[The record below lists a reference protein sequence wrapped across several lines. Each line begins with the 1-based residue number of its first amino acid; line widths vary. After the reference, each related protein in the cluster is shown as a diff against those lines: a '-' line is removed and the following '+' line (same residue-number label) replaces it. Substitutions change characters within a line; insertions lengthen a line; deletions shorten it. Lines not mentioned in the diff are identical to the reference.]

1 MSKIID
7 LYLDRV
13 LTHAELAEPRATE
26 VREELADHLHSH
38 REKALT
44 SGEKPED
51 ASIQAIAKMG
61 DPKKVGQGI
70 SRPWR
75 WVDIRTHGTAKGFI
89 AIGPK
94 AIGVFAFGNA
104 CCGIIAIGVLPV
116 GIISIGAIGLGLF
129 TWAAIAAG
137 GVALGGLAIGA
148 VASGGVAIGIL
159 SEGLATIGASSA
171 PAWMHSLIAAPRW
184 MMAHMGISRPDREQK
199 LSRIFDFG
207 TAITA
212 GIRLSKRRHDR
223 EQNSQIAWTVGSSA
237 EAASLMSKAAH
248 ERTPTHQRGTRRTPR
263 KSPPRMLPSQL
274 GNLRNPR
281 RYLRL
286 NIQAN

>member
-1 MSKIID
+1 MSQIID

-13 LTHAELAEPRATE
+13 LTHAELEEPRATE
-26 VREELADHLHSH
+26 VREELSDHLHSH
-38 REKALT
+38 REKVLA
-44 SGEKPED
+44 SGKKPED

-61 DPKKVGQGI
+61 DPKKVGQSI

-116 GIISIGAIGLGLF
+116 GIISIGALGLGLF

-159 SEGLATIGASSA
+159 AEGLATIGASSA
-171 PAWMHSLIAAPRW
+171 PAWMHSHHRRPPLDDG
-184 MMAHMGISRPDREQK
+184 AHGNHRPLSSFRHRHHSRNPLQ
-199 LSRIFDFG
+199 
-207 TAITA
+207 A
-212 GIRLSKRRHDR
+212 
-223 EQNSQIAWTVGSSA
+223 
-237 EAASLMSKAAH
+237 
-248 ERTPTHQRGTRRTPR
+248 
-263 KSPPRMLPSQL
+263 PPR
-274 GNLRNPR
+274 PR
-281 RYLRL
+281 TKSRTLDLRL
-286 NIQAN
+286 IQP